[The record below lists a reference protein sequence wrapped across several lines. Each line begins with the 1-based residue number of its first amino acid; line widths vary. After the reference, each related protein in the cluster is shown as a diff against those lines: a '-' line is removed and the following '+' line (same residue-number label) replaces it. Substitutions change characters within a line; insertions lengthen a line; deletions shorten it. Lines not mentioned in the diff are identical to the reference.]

1 MLTCG
6 KDDKNPD
13 KFAYTMYTPDNV
25 KVETVGG
32 FDSFQDADRAASAAH
47 RLLLVGLHPLQ
58 STQIPVS
65 PMGFPTMSLD
75 ELRAGLEGM

>member
-6 KDDKNPD
+6 KDSKNPG
-13 KFAYTMYTPDNV
+13 KFTYTMYTPDNME
-25 KVETVGG
+25 VETVGG
-32 FDSFQDADRAASAAH
+32 FDSFQEADKAASAAH

-58 STQIPVS
+58 AMQIPV
-65 PMGFPTMSLD
+65 MSLD